1 MLITILMFVFSTKV
15 LISISIY
22 SNVPSY
28 QISVNLDNF
37 SFGTNFF
44 QKNMNEKE
52 KIEKINIKFDK
63 RDIAMYHCI
72 KFKSTWRTSDLG
84 DFAKKHCRVEY

>member
-1 MLITILMFVFSTKV
+1 MYPHTKFQLIWITS
-15 LISISIY
+15 
-22 SNVPSY
+22 
-28 QISVNLDNF
+28 D
-37 SFGTNFF
+37 FGTNFF

-52 KIEKINIKFDK
+52 KIEKINVKFDK
-63 RDIAMYHCI
+63 GDIAMYHCI